1 MAIIDGELSARVAQI
16 LERFKIVIKTKKC
29 RSAHQKRL
37 TVKNLLQ
44 KNFEDSLV
52 DDLFENYKMSLILDE
67 AVRQLQHGIT
77 TTTKSRRSPRIKF
90 KHSRDVQ
97 EESIKNSD
105 VQDIKAIP
113 TKASPTAGLSFTTTT
128 KSRQSLSIKL
138 EDSVKLEDSMDVK
151 EESIKNSD
159 VQDIKAIP
167 TKASP
172 TAGASSTAAAFV
184 FSPEPNAV
192 ADSETQAQSDPEP
205 TNGTLRDY
213 LGELQKNLATQN
225 RLLAALLRAQSTR
238 QIS

>member
-1 MAIIDGELSARVAQI
+1 
-16 LERFKIVIKTKKC
+16 
-29 RSAHQKRL
+29 
-37 TVKNLLQ
+37 
-44 KNFEDSLV
+44 
-52 DDLFENYKMSLILDE
+52 MSLILDE

-77 TTTKSRRSPRIKF
+77 TTTKSRRSPRIKSE
-90 KHSRDVQ
+90 HSRDVQ
-97 EESIKNSD
+97 EESIENSD
-105 VQDIKAIP
+105 IQDIKAIP
-113 TKASPTAGLSFTTTT
+113 TKASPTTTCT
-128 KSRQSLSIKL
+128 LYIK
-138 EDSVKLEDSMDVK
+138 DSMDVK
-151 EESIKNSD
+151 EESIKNCD

-225 RLLAALLRAQSTR
+225 RLLAVLLMRAQSTR

>member
-1 MAIIDGELSARVAQI
+1 MAIIDDELSARVAQM
-16 LERFKIVIKTKKC
+16 LERFKIVVKTKKC

-37 TVKNLLQ
+37 AVKNLLH

-77 TTTKSRRSPRIKF
+77 TTTKSRRSPRIKSE
-90 KHSRDVQ
+90 HSRDVQ
-97 EESIKNSD
+97 EESIENSD
-105 VQDIKAIP
+105 IQDIKAIP
-113 TKASPTAGLSFTTTT
+113 TKASPTSTCTLY
-128 KSRQSLSIKL
+128 IK
-138 EDSVKLEDSMDVK
+138 DSMDVK
-151 EESIKNSD
+151 EESIKNCD

-205 TNGTLRDY
+205 
-213 LGELQKNLATQN
+213 
-225 RLLAALLRAQSTR
+225 
-238 QIS
+238 

>member
-1 MAIIDGELSARVAQI
+1 MAIIDDELSARVAQI
-16 LERFKIVIKTKKC
+16 LERFKIVKTKKC

-37 TVKNLLQ
+37 AVKNLLH
-44 KNFEDSLV
+44 KNFKDSLV
-52 DDLFENYKMSLILDE
+52 DDLFENYKMPLILDE

-90 KHSRDVQ
+90 EHSRDVQ

-113 TKASPTAGLSFTTTT
+113 TKASPTAEASF
-128 KSRQSLSIKL
+128 
-138 EDSVKLEDSMDVK
+138 
-151 EESIKNSD
+151 
-159 VQDIKAIP
+159 
-167 TKASP
+167 
-172 TAGASSTAAAFV
+172 TAAAFV

-225 RLLAALLRAQSTR
+225 RLLAALLRALSTR
-238 QIS
+238 QGS